1 MSTPSSLRAKSA
13 AASMERRPV
22 RLQQRGP
29 PTAAMRARQS
39 ETRRWAAAQR
49 SAASGDAPQAMLAKI
64 PAPAAAPQ
72 TPSAPQEPPG
82 RRLPR
87 ALGQGRGQ
95 VKLQAAVCAGR
106 QQYAG
111 DYAVV
116 LRPVHVYAGQRAG
129 I

>member
-87 ALGQGRGQ
+87 AQASAR
-95 VKLQAAVCAGR
+95 AAVCAGR

-116 LRPVHVYAGQRAG
+116 LRPVHMYAGQRAG

>member
-1 MSTPSSLRAKSA
+1 MSTPSSRRAKSA

-29 PTAAMRARQS
+29 PTAAMRARRS
-39 ETRRWAAAQR
+39 ETRRWAAAQG
-49 SAASGDAPQAMLAKI
+49 SAASRDAPQAMLAKI
-64 PAPAAAPQ
+64 PRPP
-72 TPSAPQEPPG
+72 PRRRRPAPQEPPG

-87 ALGQGRGQ
+87 AQASARAAGRSAQ
-95 VKLQAAVCAGR
+95 TAVCAGR
-106 QQYAG
+106 QQHAG

-116 LRPVHVYAGQRAG
+116 LRPVRMYAGQRAG